1 MKPLRLHR
9 DERGFTLVDLI
20 LVIIIVAI
28 AIPPMLAL
36 FIQVVGG
43 STFGVTVSRANAL
56 ASTLREEIQS
66 KKWDENSPPPDL
78 DLPPSLILGPDP
90 PLIPTETRAAFN
102 DVDDFDGLD
111 ESPPRDSQGAI
122 LAGFTGF
129 RQQVSVCYVANTD
142 FDTCIGGPTM
152 YKQVTVTVTGPEGRT
167 TQLATVIAS
176 L

>member
-36 FIQVVGG
+36 FIEMVSG

-66 KKWDENSPPPDL
+66 KKWDESAP
-78 DLPPSLILGPDP
+78 PPSLILGP
-90 PLIPTETRAAFN
+90 ETGESRAIFD

-129 RQQVSVCYVANTD
+129 RQQVSVCYVAETD

-152 YKQVTVTVTGPEGRT
+152 YKQVTVTVTGPEGRA

-176 L
+176 F

>member
-28 AIPPMLAL
+28 AIPPMLTL
-36 FIQVVGG
+36 FIQMVSG
-43 STFGVTVSRANAL
+43 SSFGVSVSRANAL

-66 KKWDENSPPPDL
+66 KKWDDSSDVPGT
-78 DLPPSLILGPDP
+78 PPSSILGPETGESRMGP
-90 PLIPTETRAAFN
+90 PGADFD

-111 ESPPRDSQGAI
+111 ESPPRDSQGGI

-142 FDTCIGGPTM
+142 LDTCLGGPTM
-152 YKQVTVTVTGPEGRT
+152 YKQVTVTVTDPEGRT
-167 TQLATVIAS
+167 TQLATVIGGF
-176 L
+176 

>member
-9 DERGFTLVDLI
+9 DERGFTLIDLI

-36 FIQVVGG
+36 FIQMVSG

-66 KKWDENSPPPDL
+66 KKWDESAP
-78 DLPPSLILGPDP
+78 PPSLILGP
-90 PLIPTETRAAFN
+90 ETGESRAIFD

-129 RQQVSVCYVANTD
+129 RQQVSVCYVTNTD

-167 TQLATVIAS
+167 TQLVTVIGS

>member
-36 FIQVVGG
+36 FIQVVSG

-66 KKWDENSPPPDL
+66 KKWDDNDPWSV
-78 DLPPSLILGPDP
+78 ILGPEPGDS
-90 PLIPTETRAAFN
+90 RATYT
-102 DVDDFDGLD
+102 DVDDFNGLD
-111 ESPPRDSQGAI
+111 ESPPRDSQGVI

-129 RQQVSVCYVANTD
+129 RQQVSVCYVAETD
-142 FDTCIGGPTM
+142 FDTCIGGPTY
-152 YKQVTVTVTGPEGRT
+152 YKQVTVTVTGPEGRA
-167 TQLATVIAS
+167 TQLAMVITS
-176 L
+176 F

>member
-28 AIPPMLAL
+28 AIPPMLTL
-36 FIQVVGG
+36 FIQAVSG

-66 KKWDENSPPPDL
+66 KKWDESAP
-78 DLPPSLILGPDP
+78 PPSLILGP
-90 PLIPTETRAAFN
+90 ETGESRATFD

-152 YKQVTVTVTGPEGRT
+152 YKQVTVTVTGPEGRA

-176 L
+176 F